1 MASMYTELRLLI
13 VAAGGALGAKLDD
26 KDAIEKKEERLLKK
40 KLPSPKDGCKD
51 VKDSIIAAFAD

>member
-1 MASMYTELRLLI
+1 MI